1 MGMDESKNRHT
12 LIRATSALFRRRGY
26 AGVGLAEILAEAGL
40 PKGSLYYHFPGGKEQ
55 LAAEATRWAG
65 RKIAELIDAGFN
77 DAESFA
83 IGSVALCRA
92 IARLSQDNG
101 RIMGCPV
108 LSIIQAGDEKPDL
121 RQIGADVLGDWLA
134 RIAAQA
140 RRFGSQHPEA
150 DAERLVIGLQGA
162 WVISLARQNMTAFDT
177 LEHSLRQSLQACF
190 REWRDPTAG
199 L

>member
-1 MGMDESKNRHT
+1 MDESKNRHA

-26 AGVGLAEILAEAGL
+26 AGVGLAEILAETGL

-65 RKIAELIDAGFN
+65 RKVAELIDASFE

-83 IGSVALCRA
+83 SGSVALCRA
-92 IARLSQDNG
+92 IARLSQENG

-121 RQIGADVLGDWLA
+121 RQIGADVLSDWTA

-140 RRFGSQHPEA
+140 RRLGSHDPQT

-162 WVISLARQNMTAFDT
+162 WVVSLARQNLTSFET
-177 LEHSLRQSLQACF
+177 LESSLLQSA
-190 REWRDPTAG
+190 
-199 L
+199 

>member
-1 MGMDESKNRHT
+1 MDESKNRHA

-26 AGVGLAEILAEAGL
+26 AGVGLSEILAETGL

-65 RKIAELIDAGFN
+65 RKVAELIDVSFDGA
-77 DAESFA
+77 ASFA
-83 IGSVALCRA
+83 AGSVALCRA
-92 IARLSQDNG
+92 IANLSREDG

-121 RQIGADVLGDWLA
+121 RRIGADVLNDWTS

-140 RRFGSQHPEA
+140 ARLGRDDPQA

-162 WVISLARQNMTAFDT
+162 WVVSLARQDVTPFET
-177 LEHSLRQSLQACF
+177 LERGMLQ
-190 REWRDPTAG
+190 PV
-199 L
+199 

>member
-1 MGMDESKNRHT
+1 MDESKNRHA

-26 AGVGLAEILAEAGL
+26 AGVGLAEILAETGL

-65 RKIAELIDAGFN
+65 RKVAELIDASFEG
-77 DAESFA
+77 AESFA
-83 IGSVALCRA
+83 SGSVALCRA
-92 IARLSQDNG
+92 IARLSQENG

-108 LSIIQAGDEKPDL
+108 LSILQAGDEKPDL
-121 RQIGADVLGDWLA
+121 RQIGADVLNDWTA

-140 RRFGSQHPEA
+140 RRLGSHDPQT

-162 WVISLARQNMTAFDT
+162 WVVSLARQNLTSFET
-177 LEHSLRQSLQACF
+177 LESSLRQSA
-190 REWRDPTAG
+190 
-199 L
+199 